1 MAADITHTKS
11 YKNMLNLAGLRSVKK
26 YSTDYQIVHSV
37 LQSVNYPTVVRL
49 VEFGTNL
56 VLNIHSNT
64 MSTDHSVILH

>member
-64 MSTDHSVILH
+64 MSTDHSMILH